1 MKLLKKVLLSLFI
14 TAGVLLL
21 IAHIAGMLAD
31 RIIFQPRA
39 DLYPDL
45 EGVEILSLKNGEG
58 RIAVRFT
65 PPERSDSLVFLHCHG
80 NAENLRSLAWRQE
93 MFRARGYGF
102 CAFDYEGYGRSSG
115 KASEKSA
122 ERDVFRVWQYLITE
136 RNIPPERI
144 VLHGFSLGTGVATF
158 LASKVSGYRALI
170 LEAPFTSTYA
180 VAGLAW
186 VPGNR
191 FPSFRYIAQVKSPI
205 LIMHGDRD
213 RIIPFSHG
221 KKLYEK
227 APSPKRFYR
236 IQGAGHNDIIA
247 TAGNDYWRNLN
258 EFLK

>member
-1 MKLLKKVLLSLFI
+1 MKYLKRILVIFFI
-14 TAGVLLL
+14 AAGVFAL
-21 IAHIAGMLAD
+21 ITHIAGILAD
-31 RIIFQPRA
+31 KIIFQPRQ
-39 DLYPDL
+39 DTYPEL
-45 EGVEILSLKNGEG
+45 EGVEMLSLENEQGE
-58 RIAVRFT
+58 IAVRFT
-65 PPERSDSLVFLHCHG
+65 PPVRKEGPVVLHCHG

-93 MFRARGYGF
+93 LFRSHGYGF

-115 KASEKSA
+115 KPSEAAA
-122 ERDVFRVWQYLITE
+122 ERDVLRIWEYLTVE
-136 RNIPPERI
+136 RNIPAEQI
-144 VLHGFSLGTGVATF
+144 VLHGFSLGTGVVSF

-191 FPSFRYIAQVKSPI
+191 FPSFRYITQVKSPI

-221 KKLYEK
+221 KKLYGK
-227 APSPKRFYR
+227 APSPKRFY
-236 IQGAGHNDIIA
+236 QVHGAGHNDIIA
-247 TAGNDYWRNLN
+247 TAGNGYWQLLD